1 MRLMARLSKLIALLS
16 KLVAPLLLAWIGL
29 AITGGLLAV
38 AAQSLRVEDEKM
50 IAAVRQ
56 FYGQQA
62 GERTQAWRLLVTQA
76 SNTDLTERELLSRV
90 NIFFNRLRFIDDI
103 DLWGKSDYWATPLEF
118 LGAGGGDCEDFSIA
132 KYQTLRELGIAD
144 EKLRLV
150 YVKALVLNQ
159 FHMVVAY
166 YPSPA
171 AVPYILDNLEGSIRL
186 ATQRS
191 DLAPIYSFNGQH
203 LWLMQARGQGQLS
216 GDASRLSRWNELRGR
231 IDTERLQQPKMNL
244 DY

>member
-1 MRLMARLSKLIALLS
+1 MRAGWSLSLWALLGFAMS
-16 KLVAPLLLAWIGL
+16 GVLLAM
-29 AITGGLLAV
+29 

-56 FYGQQA
+56 FYGQRA
-62 GERTQAWRLLVTQA
+62 GVRTQAWRLLINQA
-76 SNTDLTERELLSRV
+76 STTDLTERELLSRV
-90 NIFFNRLRFIDDI
+90 NIFFNRLRFIDDSE
-103 DLWGKSDYWATPLEF
+103 LWGKRDYWATPLEF
-118 LGAGGGDCEDFSIA
+118 LGAGGGDCEDFSVA

-186 ATQRS
+186 ATERS

-203 LWLMQARGQGQLS
+203 LWLMQERGQGQLS
-216 GDASRLSRWNELRGR
+216 GNASRLSLWHDVRGR
-231 IDTERLQQPKMNL
+231 IDTQRLQQPKMNL